1 MKPEMLM
8 GLGCDSSPT
17 QIRQYICGALLP
29 PEVEHPRNRSAIE
42 EAAILCERVCAL
54 DTDGSL
60 AVSDL
65 KAAFRSVER
74 ELNRVG
80 VITTIGFLSILW
92 KLANPILW
100 YLLKQY
106 IWYHLKHLFAVSD
119 QMKKRTVRHN
129 KITLELRNQVD
140 DPRDQTAF
148 ADGVYPH

>member
-1 MKPEMLM
+1 MKPEMLR
-8 GLGCDSSPT
+8 GLSCGSSPT
-17 QIRQYICGALLP
+17 QIRQYICGTLLP
-29 PEVEHPRNRSAIE
+29 PEAEQPKNQSVIA

-54 DTDGSL
+54 DADGSL

-65 KAAFRSVER
+65 KVAFRTVER

-92 KLANPILW
+92 KIANPILW

-106 IWYHLKHLFAVSD
+106 IWHHLKHLFAVSD
-119 QMKKRTVRHN
+119 QMKKRTLRHN
-129 KITLELRNQVD
+129 RITLKLRNRVD

-148 ADGVYPH
+148 ATGAYPH